1 MILIP
6 VMPMCYLMP
15 HGGAGSPSNSNQTT
29 PYRTQKEVP
38 EVTAPGSKA
47 PENGDRHN
55 CDGDDEVYYHLLE
68 GYDKPGTWQLVE
80 EGLYIRCTKL
90 PILEKCYVEKGDGGY
105 ALWGATA
112 ADLELVLQDFS
123 YGFIRFDMKEMEME
137 ARMIDTKQGTKALG
151 GLKIALRELRTYP
164 KLIGYVTFDNGHS
177 CFLESAWKGVNKK
190 IAKEGL
196 EDDLVRAILRTRR
209 TPITFW

>member
-15 HGGAGSPSNSNQTT
+15 HGGAGSPSESNQST

-38 EVTAPGSKA
+38 EVTTPSSKA
-47 PENGDRHN
+47 PDNGDRHS

-90 PILEKCYVEKGDGGY
+90 PILEKCYVEKGDGDY
-105 ALWGATA
+105 ALWGATT

-164 KLIGYVTFDNGHS
+164 KLIGYVTFDNRHS
-177 CFLESAWKGVNKK
+177 RFLESA
-190 IAKEGL
+190 
-196 EDDLVRAILRTRR
+196 
-209 TPITFW
+209 